1 MSQLLTKMGHGN
13 KIMKI
18 STIATLS
25 AIGLLGF
32 TMSTVAI
39 VQEPTLILT
48 FAMCVSGIGFVGSIY
63 RLAKNFE
70 K

>member
-1 MSQLLTKMGHGN
+1 
-13 KIMKI
+13 MKI
-18 STIATLS
+18 STCATLS

-32 TMSTVAI
+32 IMSTVAI

-48 FAMCVSGIGFVGSIY
+48 FAMCVSAIGFVGSIY